1 MAGEFIVTKT
11 NHVSFQNLQ
20 SITNPQI
27 RAWAEFLN
35 TRSLVA
41 YAVSTPVVLCLDQL
55 TALYTTA
62 TDTSENNVRSFSFV
76 VPGGRTIR
84 VTEHDFNRILHFPT
98 ENLVPDPSTEEIHAF
113 FTLIRSQQ
121 PNFLVGEF
129 LKHYLPKPWNFFFHT
144 LIHVFTAK
152 LTNLHGIPLFL
163 QKIGFAIANNRHINI
178 GRIVIDQVVMCMGP
192 LDERT
197 GINEDVLC
205 FYPRFLQLIL
215 NDVLTDDER
224 ETFEPE
230 DTMECTKMKSNAI
243 TALIRKNNYLPGVPT
258 VLTEYL
264 RTVPLPLLPPGEQVI
279 QGNIPELELAPE
291 PQPMDVDPEPSVA
304 IPDQEVANPQPL
316 TTVEEPLNEP
326 NENINDAPSP
336 PIPSKETSL
345 SVEGDSAKAAPHK
358 EIHPSTA
365 ALPSSKR
372 RRTET
377 EATADT
383 SFLSFK
389 EPFTDFSD
397 ADWATL
403 TKAISEPIAQ
413 SSKEELTEAT
423 GVPTILRSGSLVE
436 GSLNQGSS
444 QTSREGFDLNAQS
457 KRSLS
462 TSPDGTYLD
471 PAGKGSDVG
480 ADRQLVDSES
490 ITIEESTEVK
500 SLQTHG
506 EDSGSLLLKEP
517 VSNPLEIQTLDP
529 TKDISSKDDQQLG
542 LTKDGDLRSPIAP
555 SVTSLRTATVFS
567 SAGTTSTMDLSET
580 QTLTPG
586 LSGKGKMSETPTET
600 VSEHPEPNVR
610 SDTQTLTHIDDLLLP
625 TERELQVQS
634 SLKEMTVHDTE
645 GNPLFKV
652 PLRPSFDQGIT
663 SSQDNVSLK
672 SIQEKVDLAAADSR
686 RTFRVIGSASG
697 TITGTK
703 QAVDSLKKE
712 AMEELVDLRMDVREL
727 KDGFMNEVT
736 ALSQGHEALKEDVL
750 VIRDG
755 QARVKDAMDN
765 LSRVESRLNRRLDHM
780 EKTTNSRLENID
792 LSLAS
797 INDFNKQLMDFLENQ
812 GDGVQSIWS
821 MLKNQQSG
829 QPGPSY
835 QQPDP
840 SNVFYAEDAFI
851 EDSSTKG
858 DKVGEGEKE
867 QTKDGWRVW
876 ETVEAIPI
884 RQYWIEEL
892 VEEEKSEEEFE
903 FMQEQPIQEE
913 HEPYYPEPI
922 EHPILDEDIMEEE
935 SNSLSPEEEAALEA
949 IRAQRAAIDARQA
962 EKEKQQAI
970 LRSEKLKRMKV
981 YNEVRK
987 KKMIDLAK
995 KDGTEWE
1002 MAYKTFC
1009 GVEDG
1014 LQVND
1019 NAEVEVIIQDIR
1031 SANLDDQTYFK
1042 ALRSSIICLNA
1053 GVKAN
1058 GAWSLLIS
1066 FLEKG
1071 TFVISTKFLEQRTYT
1086 ELQAILI
1093 KIQRTTR
1100 LNELLREHVKE
1111 IVMKVS
1117 PEITEDPPMVR
1128 FMTND
1133 LFRICYLAEDKL
1145 RDYPSNYLISVEKYL
1160 RSTGFSSTEKDKAA
1174 DTLRRFLMENVPYYR
1189 KRVERGLEVHTRLP
1203 NMPKPNKKDVN
1214 IAWLWAGVGQEV
1226 EYIGR
1231 HIRGAILKP
1240 GEPLHYPSVI
1250 DYQAAN
1256 SDPMIEEG
1264 EIGMD

>member
-1 MAGEFIVTKT
+1 
-11 NHVSFQNLQ
+11 
-20 SITNPQI
+20 
-27 RAWAEFLN
+27 
-35 TRSLVA
+35 
-41 YAVSTPVVLCLDQL
+41 
-55 TALYTTA
+55 
-62 TDTSENNVRSFSFV
+62 
-76 VPGGRTIR
+76 
-84 VTEHDFNRILHFPT
+84 
-98 ENLVPDPSTEEIHAF
+98 
-113 FTLIRSQQ
+113 
-121 PNFLVGEF
+121 
-129 LKHYLPKPWNFFFHT
+129 
-144 LIHVFTAK
+144 
-152 LTNLHGIPLFL
+152 
-163 QKIGFAIANNRHINI
+163 
-178 GRIVIDQVVMCMGP
+178 MGP

-215 NDVLTDDER
+215 NDILTDDER
-224 ETFEPE
+224 EIFEGE
-230 DTMECTKMKSNAI
+230 ATQECMKMKSNAI

-279 QGNIPELELAPE
+279 QGNIPEPELAPE
-291 PQPMDVDPEPSVA
+291 PQPMDVDPEPLVA

-316 TTVEEPLNEP
+316 TTVEEPLEEP
-326 NENINDAPSP
+326 NENINEPPSP
-336 PIPSKETSL
+336 PIPSKEPSM

-358 EIHPSTA
+358 EIHPSTT

-377 EATADT
+377 EATVDT
-383 SFLSFK
+383 SFLSSK
-389 EPFTDFSD
+389 APFIDFSD

-423 GVPTILRSGSLVE
+423 GAPTISRSGSLVE
-436 GSLNQGSS
+436 GSKNQGSS

-457 KRSLS
+457 KGSLS
-462 TSPDGTYLD
+462 TTPDGTYLD

-529 TKDISSKDDQQLG
+529 LKDTSSTDDQQLG
-542 LTKDGDLRSPIAP
+542 LTKDEDLRSLIAP
-555 SVTSLRTATVFS
+555 PVTSLRTATVIS
-567 SAGTTSTMDLSET
+567 SAGTISTKDLSET
-580 QTLTPG
+580 KTLTPG
-586 LSGKGKMSETPTET
+586 LSGKGKMIQTPTET
-600 VSEHPEPNVR
+600 LSVHPEPNVR
-610 SDTQTLTHIDDLLLP
+610 SDTLTLPNIHDLLLP

-634 SLKEMTVHDTE
+634 TLKEMTVRDKE

-652 PLRPSFDQGIT
+652 PLRPSFDQGIS
-663 SSQDNVSLK
+663 SSQANASLK
-672 SIQEKVDLAAADSR
+672 TIQEKVDLATVDSR

-712 AMEELVDLRMDVREL
+712 AMEELVELRMDVREL

-755 QARVKDAMDN
+755 QARVKDAMN
-765 LSRVESRLNRRLDHM
+765 TLSRVESKLNKRLDHM

-797 INDFNKQLMDFLENQ
+797 INEFNKQLMDFLENQ

-835 QQPDP
+835 QEPDP
-840 SNVFYAEDAFI
+840 SDVFYAEDAFI

-858 DKVGEGEKE
+858 EKVGEGV
-867 QTKDGWRVW
+867 KDKWGVW

-892 VEEEKSEEEFE
+892 VEEEKESEEEFE
-903 FMQEQPIQEE
+903 VMHEQPIQEE
-913 HEPYYPEPI
+913 HKPYYPEPI
-922 EHPILDEDIMEEE
+922 EHPILDDDMEEA
-935 SNSLSPEEEAALEA
+935 NSLSPEEEAALEA
-949 IRAQRAAIDARQA
+949 VRAQRAVVDARQA

-970 LRSEKLKRMKV
+970 LRSKKLKRIKV

-987 KKMIDLAK
+987 KKMIDLEK

-1009 GVEDG
+1009 GVEEG

-1031 SANLDDQTYFK
+1031 SANLEDQTYFK
-1042 ALRSSIICLNA
+1042 ALRSSIICLTA

-1133 LFRICYLAEDKL
+1133 LFRNCYLVEDKL

-1203 NMPKPNKKDVN
+1203 NMPKLNKKDVN
-1214 IAWLWAGVGQEV
+1214 IAWLWVGVG
-1226 EYIGR
+1226 
-1231 HIRGAILKP
+1231 
-1240 GEPLHYPSVI
+1240 
-1250 DYQAAN
+1250 
-1256 SDPMIEEG
+1256 
-1264 EIGMD
+1264 

>member
-1 MAGEFIVTKT
+1 MAGEFIITKT

-20 SITNPQI
+20 SITNLQF

-41 YAVSTPVVLCLDQL
+41 YAVSTPVVLCIDQL

-84 VTEHDFNRILHFPT
+84 VTKHDFNRILHFPT
-98 ENLVPDPSTEEIHAF
+98 ENLVPDPTTEEIHAF

-121 PNFLVGEF
+121 PNFFVGEF
-129 LKHYLPKPWNFFFHT
+129 LKHYLPKAWNFFFHT

-178 GRIVIDQVVMCMGP
+178 GGLLIDQVIICMGP

-197 GINEDVLC
+197 GIDDVLC

-224 ETFEPE
+224 ETFDGEE
-230 DTMECTKMKSNAI
+230 NQDCMKMKSNAI

-264 RTVPLPLLPPGEQVI
+264 RMVPLPLLPPGEQVN
-279 QGNIPELELAPE
+279 QGNIPEPELAPE
-291 PQPMDVDPEPSVA
+291 PQPMDVDPEPLVA

-316 TTVEEPLNEP
+316 TTVEEPLGEP
-326 NENINDAPSP
+326 NETTNEP
-336 PIPSKETSL
+336 PFPTIPSIQTSL
-345 SVEGDSAKAAPHK
+345 SVEGDSALAAPHK

-365 ALPSSKR
+365 ALPTSKR

-377 EATADT
+377 EATVDT
-383 SFLSFK
+383 SFLSSK
-389 EPFTDFSD
+389 APFIDFSD

-403 TKAISEPIAQ
+403 TKAISEPLAQ
-413 SSKEELTEAT
+413 SGKEELTEAT

-436 GSLNQGSS
+436 GSKNQGSS

-500 SLQTHG
+500 SLQTQG

-517 VSNPLEIQTLDP
+517 VSNPLDIQTLDP

-542 LTKDGDLRSPIAP
+542 LSKDGDLRSPIAP
-555 SVTSLRTATVFS
+555 PVTSLRTATVIS
-567 SAGTTSTMDLSET
+567 SAGTISTKDLSET
-580 QTLTPG
+580 KTLTPG
-586 LSGKGKMSETPTET
+586 LSEKGKMIQTPTET
-600 VSEHPEPNVR
+600 LSVHPEPNVR
-610 SDTQTLTHIDDLLLP
+610 SGTLTLPNIHDLLLP

-634 SLKEMTVHDTE
+634 TLKEMTVRDKE

-652 PLRPSFDQGIT
+652 PLQPSFDQGIS
-663 SSQDNVSLK
+663 SSQANASLK
-672 SIQEKVDLAAADSR
+672 TIQEKVDLAAAASR
-686 RTFRVIGSASG
+686 RTFRVIGSASS

-712 AMEELVDLRMDVREL
+712 AMEELVKLRMDVREL

-755 QARVKDAMDN
+755 QARVKDAMN
-765 LSRVESRLNRRLDHM
+765 SLSRVESKLNKRLDHM

-792 LSLAS
+792 RLLAS
-797 INDFNKQLMDFLENQ
+797 INEFNKQLMDFLENQ
-812 GDGVQSIWS
+812 GDG
-821 MLKNQQSG
+821 
-829 QPGPSY
+829 
-835 QQPDP
+835 QPDP
-840 SNVFYAEDAFI
+840 STTFYADDAFI
-851 EDSSTKG
+851 EDFSTKG
-858 DKVGEGEKE
+858 EKVGEGEKE
-867 QTKDGWRVW
+867 KPKDGWGVW

-892 VEEEKSEEEFE
+892 VEEEKESEEEFE
-903 FMQEQPIQEE
+903 VMHEQPNQEE
-913 HEPYYPEPI
+913 HEPYYPEPV
-922 EHPILDEDIMEEE
+922 EHPIWEDIMEEE
-935 SNSLSPEEEAALEA
+935 ANSLSPEEEAALDA

-970 LRSEKLKRMKV
+970 LRSEILKRFKV

-987 KKMIDLAK
+987 KRMIDLAK

-1009 GVEDG
+1009 GVEEG
-1014 LQVND
+1014 LEVND

-1031 SANLDDQTYFK
+1031 SANLEDQTYFK
-1042 ALRSSIICLNA
+1042 ALRSSIICLN
-1053 GVKAN
+1053 GVKPN

-1086 ELQAILI
+1086 ELHAILI

-1189 KRVERGLEVHTRLP
+1189 KRVERRLEVHTRLP
-1203 NMPKPNKKDVN
+1203 NMPKLNKKDIN

-1231 HIRGAILKP
+1231 HIQGAILKP
-1240 GEPLHYPSVI
+1240 GEPLHYLSVI

-1264 EIGMD
+1264 EIGID